1 MANTKSA
8 KKAIRVSKRRYVIN
22 LKRKEAFK
30 DARKA
35 VIKAL
40 KAGDK
45 AGAERLLSKAFKEID
60 KAAKTDVI
68 HKNAAARYKS
78 RLAKQVAKA

>member
-8 KKAIRVSKRRYVIN
+8 KKAIRVSKRKAVIN
-22 LKRKEAFK
+22 LKRRVAFK

-35 VIKAL
+35 VRKAV

-45 AGAERLLSKAFKEID
+45 AGAEKLLGKAFKEID
-60 KAAKTDVI
+60 KSAKTNVI

-78 RLAKQVAKA
+78 RLAKHVAKA

>member
-1 MANTKSA
+1 MANTSSA
-8 KKAIRVSKRRYVIN
+8 KKAIRVSKRKGVVN

-35 VIKAL
+35 VRKAV

-45 AGAERLLSKAFKEID
+45 DSATKLLGKAFKEID
-60 KAAKTDVI
+60 KSAKTFVI